1 MSNLI
6 PVEVKNNIGTIE
18 DNLDVVEASIR
29 QKLAEYTQVV
39 ITKDSIQDGKEL
51 LADIRKEKKS
61 LDDERKAIKKAW
73 MKPYEVFEA
82 RAKKIIDLYDEPV
95 KLINSQ
101 LEAYEEDRKVAKR
114 NDIKK
119 IYEFVVKE
127 NAELADWLPLDK
139 IYDTKWENATCK
151 DKTIREA
158 MEMVFSQIKVSIST
172 IQSMQSAWEED
183 ALNILKDTGSLQL
196 AIEKI
201 SSLTKQAER
210 IEEAKKAQE
219 EAKRTEEARKAELEA
234 TRTEDKIKADVN
246 KELSAAEKAIAEVSQ
261 DKAVA
266 EVLQEFIEPE
276 IDNLL
281 PFAAEKI
288 VVLKVHV
295 GENNLDLVKDFF
307 ESINIEYEVME

>member
-1 MSNLI
+1 MGNLV
-6 PVEVKNNIGTIE
+6 PVEVKKNIGTIE

-29 QKLAEYTQVV
+29 QKLAEYAQVV
-39 ITKDSIQDGKEL
+39 ITQDCIQDGKEL

-73 MKPYEVFEA
+73 MKPYEAFEA

-95 KLINSQ
+95 KLINLQ
-101 LEAYEEDRKVAKR
+101 LETYEEDRKAAKR

-127 NAELADWLPLDK
+127 NAEIADWLPLEK

-158 MEMVFSQIKVSIST
+158 IEMAFSQIKVSIST

-183 ALNILKDTGSLQL
+183 ALNVLKDTGSLPL

-201 SSLTKQAER
+201 NSLTKQAER

-219 EAKRTEEARKAELEA
+219 EASKAELEA
-234 TRTEDKIKADVN
+234 KR
-246 KELSAAEKAIAEVSQ
+246 AE
-261 DKAVA
+261 DKAVV
-266 EVLQEFIEPE
+266 EEPQELIESE
-276 IDNLL
+276 TDILF

-288 VVLKVHV
+288 VVLKVNV
-295 GENNLDLVKDFF
+295 GENNLNLVKDFF

>member
-1 MSNLI
+1 MSNLV
-6 PVEVKNNIGTIE
+6 PVKVKKNIGTIE

-61 LDDERKAIKKAW
+61 LDDERKDIKKAW

-101 LEAYEEDRKVAKR
+101 LEAYEEDRKAAKR

-127 NAELADWLPLDK
+127 NTELADWLPLEK
-139 IYDTKWENATCK
+139 IYDIKWENATCK

-158 MEMVFSQIKVSIST
+158 MEMAFSQIKVSIST

-183 ALNILKDTGSLQL
+183 ALNVLKDTGSLQL

-201 SSLTKQAER
+201 NSLTRQAAR
-210 IEEAKKAQE
+210 IEEAKRA
-219 EAKRTEEARKAELEA
+219 EEARKAELEA
-234 TRTEDKIKADVN
+234 KR
-246 KELSAAEKAIAEVSQ
+246 AE

-266 EVLQEFIEPE
+266 EEPQELIEPE
-276 IDNLL
+276 TDILF

-307 ESINIEYEVME
+307 ESINIEYEVMN

>member
-1 MSNLI
+1 MGNLV
-6 PVEVKNNIGTIE
+6 PVEVKKNIGTIE

-29 QKLAEYTQVV
+29 QKLVEYTQVV

-73 MKPYEVFEA
+73 MKPYEAFET

-101 LEAYEEDRKVAKR
+101 LEAYEEDRKAAKR

-127 NAELADWLPLDK
+127 NAELADWLPLEK
-139 IYDTKWENATCK
+139 IYNTKWENATCK
-151 DKTIREA
+151 YKTIQEA
-158 MEMVFSQIKVSIST
+158 MEMAFSQIKVSIST

-183 ALNILKDTGSLQL
+183 ALNVLKDTGSLQL

-210 IEEAKKAQE
+210 IEEA
-219 EAKRTEEARKAELEA
+219 RKAELEA
-234 TRTEDKIKADVN
+234 TRAEDKIKADVN
-246 KELSAAEKAIAEVSQ
+246 KELSAPEKAIAEVSQ

-276 IDNLL
+276 IDNSL

-307 ESINIEYEVME
+307 ESINIEYEVMK

>member
-1 MSNLI
+1 MSSLI

-29 QKLAEYTQVV
+29 QKLAEYAQVV

-61 LDDERKAIKKAW
+61 LDDERKTIKKAW
-73 MKPYEVFEA
+73 MKPYEAFEA

-95 KLINSQ
+95 KLIHSQ
-101 LEAYEEDRKVAKR
+101 LEAYEEDRKAAKR

-127 NAELADWLPLDK
+127 NEQLADWLPLDK

-158 MEMVFSQIKVSIST
+158 MEMAFSQIKVSIST

-183 ALNILKDTGSLQL
+183 ALNVLKDTGSLQL

-201 SSLTKQAER
+201 NSLTRQAAR
-210 IEEAKKAQE
+210 IEEAKKVQEAERVE
-219 EAKRTEEARKAELEA
+219 EASKAELEA
-234 TRTEDKIKADVN
+234 KR
-246 KELSAAEKAIAEVSQ
+246 AE

-266 EVLQEFIEPE
+266 EEPQELIEPE
-276 IDNLL
+276 TDILF

-288 VVLKVHV
+288 VILKVTV
-295 GENNLDLVKDFF
+295 GENNLNLVKDFF
-307 ESINIEYEVME
+307 ESINIEYEVIE

>member
-1 MSNLI
+1 MGNLV
-6 PVEVKNNIGTIE
+6 PVEVKKNIGTIE

-29 QKLAEYTQVV
+29 QKLAEYAQVV
-39 ITKDSIQDGKEL
+39 ITQDCIQDGKEL

-73 MKPYEVFEA
+73 MKPYEAFEV

-95 KLINSQ
+95 RLIHSQ
-101 LEAYEEDRKVAKR
+101 LEAYEEDRKAAKR
-114 NDIKK
+114 NNIKK

-127 NAELADWLPLDK
+127 NAELADWLPLEK

-158 MEMVFSQIKVSIST
+158 MEMAFSQIKISIST

-183 ALNILKDTGSLQL
+183 ALNVLKDTGSLPL

-201 SSLTKQAER
+201 NSLTKQAER
-210 IEEAKKAQE
+210 IEEVKKAQE
-219 EAKRTEEARKAELEA
+219 EASKAELEA
-234 TRTEDKIKADVN
+234 KR
-246 KELSAAEKAIAEVSQ
+246 AE
-261 DKAVA
+261 DKAVV
-266 EVLQEFIEPE
+266 EEPQELIEPE
-276 IDNLL
+276 TDILF

-288 VVLKVHV
+288 VVLKVTV
-295 GENNLDLVKDFF
+295 GENNLNLVKDFF

>member
-1 MSNLI
+1 MGNLV
-6 PVEVKNNIGTIE
+6 PVEVKKNIGTIE

-73 MKPYEVFEA
+73 MKPYEAFEA

-95 KLINSQ
+95 RLIHSQ
-101 LEAYEEDRKVAKR
+101 LEAYEEDRKAAKR

-127 NAELADWLPLDK
+127 NAELADWLPLEK
-139 IYDTKWENATCK
+139 IYNTKWENATCK
-151 DKTIREA
+151 YKTIQEA
-158 MEMVFSQIKVSIST
+158 MEMAFSQIKVSIST

-183 ALNILKDTGSLQL
+183 ALNVLKDTGSLQL

-210 IEEAKKAQE
+210 IEEA
-219 EAKRTEEARKAELEA
+219 RKAELEA
-234 TRTEDKIKADVN
+234 TRAEDKIKADVN
-246 KELSAAEKAIAEVSQ
+246 KELSAPEKAIAEVSQ

-276 IDNLL
+276 IDNSL

-288 VVLKVHV
+288 VVLKVQV

-307 ESINIEYEVME
+307 ESINIEYEVMK

>member
-1 MSNLI
+1 MGNLV
-6 PVEVKNNIGTIE
+6 PVEVKKNIGTIE

-29 QKLAEYTQVV
+29 QKLAEYAQVV
-39 ITKDSIQDGKEL
+39 ITQDCVQDGKEL

-73 MKPYEVFEA
+73 MKPYEAFEA

-95 KLINSQ
+95 KLINLQ
-101 LEAYEEDRKVAKR
+101 LETYEEDRKAAKR

-127 NAELADWLPLDK
+127 NAEIADWLPLEK

-158 MEMVFSQIKVSIST
+158 IEMAFSQIKVSIST

-183 ALNILKDTGSLQL
+183 ALNVLKDTGSLPL

-201 SSLTKQAER
+201 NSLTKQAER

-219 EAKRTEEARKAELEA
+219 EASKAELEA
-234 TRTEDKIKADVN
+234 KR
-246 KELSAAEKAIAEVSQ
+246 AE
-261 DKAVA
+261 DKAVV
-266 EVLQEFIEPE
+266 EEPQELIESE
-276 IDNLL
+276 TDILF

-288 VVLKVHV
+288 VVLKVNV
-295 GENNLDLVKDFF
+295 GENNLNLVKDFF

>member
-1 MSNLI
+1 MGNLV
-6 PVEVKNNIGTIE
+6 PVEVKKNIGTIE

-29 QKLAEYTQVV
+29 QKLAEYAQVV
-39 ITKDSIQDGKEL
+39 ITQDCIQDGKEL

-73 MKPYEVFEA
+73 MKPYEAFEA

-95 KLINSQ
+95 KLINLQ
-101 LEAYEEDRKVAKR
+101 LETYEEDRKAAKR

-127 NAELADWLPLDK
+127 NAEIADWLPLEK

-158 MEMVFSQIKVSIST
+158 MEMAFSQIKISIST

-183 ALNILKDTGSLQL
+183 ALNVLKDTGSLPL

-201 SSLTKQAER
+201 NSLTKQAER

-219 EAKRTEEARKAELEA
+219 EASKAELEA
-234 TRTEDKIKADVN
+234 KR
-246 KELSAAEKAIAEVSQ
+246 AE
-261 DKAVA
+261 DKAVV
-266 EVLQEFIEPE
+266 EEPQELIESE
-276 IDNLL
+276 TDILF

-288 VVLKVHV
+288 VVLKVNV
-295 GENNLDLVKDFF
+295 GENNLNLVKDFF

>member
-1 MSNLI
+1 MGNLV
-6 PVEVKNNIGTIE
+6 PVEVKKNIGTIE

-29 QKLAEYTQVV
+29 QKLAEYAQVV
-39 ITKDSIQDGKEL
+39 ITQDCIQDGKEL

-73 MKPYEVFEA
+73 MKPYEAFEA

-95 KLINSQ
+95 RLIHSQ
-101 LEAYEEDRKVAKR
+101 LETYEEDRKAAKR

-127 NAELADWLPLDK
+127 NAEIADWLPLEK

-158 MEMVFSQIKVSIST
+158 IEMAFSQIKVSIST

-183 ALNILKDTGSLQL
+183 ALNVLKDTGSLPL

-201 SSLTKQAER
+201 NSLTKQAER
-210 IEEAKKAQE
+210 IEEVKKAQE
-219 EAKRTEEARKAELEA
+219 EASKAELEA
-234 TRTEDKIKADVN
+234 KR
-246 KELSAAEKAIAEVSQ
+246 AE
-261 DKAVA
+261 DKAVV
-266 EVLQEFIEPE
+266 EEPQELIEPE
-276 IDNLL
+276 TDILF

-288 VVLKVHV
+288 VVLKVTV
-295 GENNLDLVKDFF
+295 GENNLNLVKDFF
-307 ESINIEYEVME
+307 ESINIEYEVIE

>member
-101 LEAYEEDRKVAKR
+101 LEAYEEDRKAAKKK
-114 NDIKK
+114 DIKK

-127 NAELADWLPLDK
+127 NEQLADWLPLKK

-158 MEMVFSQIKVSIST
+158 MEMAFSQIKVSIST

-183 ALNILKDTGSLQL
+183 ALNVLKDTGSLQL

-201 SSLTKQAER
+201 NSLTRQAAR
-210 IEEAKKAQE
+210 IEEAKKVQEAERVE
-219 EAKRTEEARKAELEA
+219 EASKAELEA
-234 TRTEDKIKADVN
+234 KRAKDKVVTEEPQ
-246 KELSAAEKAIAEVSQ
+246 EL
-261 DKAVA
+261 
-266 EVLQEFIEPE
+266 IEPE
-276 IDNLL
+276 TDNLF
-281 PFAAEKI
+281 PFAAEQI
-288 VVLKVHV
+288 IVLKVQV

-307 ESINIEYEVME
+307 ESINIEYEVMN

>member
-1 MSNLI
+1 MGNLV
-6 PVEVKNNIGTIE
+6 PVEVKKNIGTIE

-29 QKLAEYTQVV
+29 QKLAEYAQVV
-39 ITKDSIQDGKEL
+39 ITQDCVQDGKEL

-73 MKPYEVFEA
+73 MKPYEAFEA

-95 KLINSQ
+95 KLINLQ
-101 LEAYEEDRKVAKR
+101 LETYEEDRKAAKR

-127 NAELADWLPLDK
+127 NAEIADWLPLEK

-158 MEMVFSQIKVSIST
+158 IEMAFSQIKVSIST

-183 ALNILKDTGSLQL
+183 ALNVLKDTGSLPL

-201 SSLTKQAER
+201 NSLTKQAER
-210 IEEAKKAQE
+210 IEEVKKAQE
-219 EAKRTEEARKAELEA
+219 EASKAELEA
-234 TRTEDKIKADVN
+234 KR
-246 KELSAAEKAIAEVSQ
+246 AE
-261 DKAVA
+261 DKAVV
-266 EVLQEFIEPE
+266 EEPQELIEPE
-276 IDNLL
+276 TDILF

-288 VVLKVHV
+288 VVLKVTV
-295 GENNLDLVKDFF
+295 GENNLNLVKDFF
-307 ESINIEYEVME
+307 ESINIEYEVIE

>member
-1 MSNLI
+1 MSNLV
-6 PVEVKNNIGTIE
+6 PVKVKNNIGTIE

-73 MKPYEVFEA
+73 MKPYEAFEA

-95 KLINSQ
+95 KLIHSQ
-101 LEAYEEDRKVAKR
+101 LETYEEDRKAAKR

-127 NAELADWLPLDK
+127 NAELADWLPLEK

-158 MEMVFSQIKVSIST
+158 IEMAFSQIKISIST

-183 ALNILKDTGSLQL
+183 ALHVLKDTGSLPL

-201 SSLTKQAER
+201 NSLTKQAER

-219 EAKRTEEARKAELEA
+219 EASKAELEA
-234 TRTEDKIKADVN
+234 KR
-246 KELSAAEKAIAEVSQ
+246 AE

-266 EVLQEFIEPE
+266 EEPQELIEPE
-276 IDNLL
+276 TDILF

-295 GENNLDLVKDFF
+295 GENNLNLVKDFF
-307 ESINIEYEVME
+307 ESINIEYEVIE

>member
-1 MSNLI
+1 MGNLV
-6 PVEVKNNIGTIE
+6 PVEVKKNIGTIE

-29 QKLAEYTQVV
+29 QKLAEYAQVV
-39 ITKDSIQDGKEL
+39 ITQDCIQDGKEL

-73 MKPYEVFEA
+73 MKPYEAFEV

-95 KLINSQ
+95 RLIHSQ
-101 LEAYEEDRKVAKR
+101 LEAYEEDRKAAKR
-114 NDIKK
+114 NNIKK

-127 NAELADWLPLDK
+127 NAELADWLPLEK

-158 MEMVFSQIKVSIST
+158 IEMAFSQIKVSIST

-183 ALNILKDTGSLQL
+183 ALNVLKDTGSHPL

-201 SSLTKQAER
+201 NSLTKQAER
-210 IEEAKKAQE
+210 IEEVKKAQE
-219 EAKRTEEARKAELEA
+219 EASKAELEA
-234 TRTEDKIKADVN
+234 KR
-246 KELSAAEKAIAEVSQ
+246 AE
-261 DKAVA
+261 DKAVV
-266 EVLQEFIEPE
+266 EEPQELIEPE
-276 IDNLL
+276 TDILF

-288 VVLKVHV
+288 VVLKVTV
-295 GENNLDLVKDFF
+295 GENNLNLVKDFF
-307 ESINIEYEVME
+307 ESINIEYEVIE

>member
-1 MSNLI
+1 MGNLV
-6 PVEVKNNIGTIE
+6 PVEVKKNIGTIE

-29 QKLAEYTQVV
+29 QKLAEYAQVV
-39 ITKDSIQDGKEL
+39 ITQDCIQDGKEL

-73 MKPYEVFEA
+73 MKPYEAFEA

-95 KLINSQ
+95 KLINLQ
-101 LEAYEEDRKVAKR
+101 LETYEEDRKAAKR

-127 NAELADWLPLDK
+127 NAEIADWLPLEK

-158 MEMVFSQIKVSIST
+158 IEMAFSQIKVSIST

-183 ALNILKDTGSLQL
+183 ALNVLKDTGSLPL

-201 SSLTKQAER
+201 NSLTKQAER
-210 IEEAKKAQE
+210 IEEVKKAQE
-219 EAKRTEEARKAELEA
+219 EASKAELEA
-234 TRTEDKIKADVN
+234 KR
-246 KELSAAEKAIAEVSQ
+246 AE
-261 DKAVA
+261 DKAVV
-266 EVLQEFIEPE
+266 EEPQELIESE
-276 IDNLL
+276 TDILF

-288 VVLKVHV
+288 VVLKVNV
-295 GENNLDLVKDFF
+295 GENNLNLVKDFF

>member
-1 MSNLI
+1 MGNLV
-6 PVEVKNNIGTIE
+6 PVEVKKNIGTIE

-29 QKLAEYTQVV
+29 QKLAEYAQVV
-39 ITKDSIQDGKEL
+39 ITQDCVQDGKEL

-73 MKPYEVFEA
+73 MKPYEAFEA

-95 KLINSQ
+95 KLINLQ
-101 LEAYEEDRKVAKR
+101 LETYEEDRKAAKR
-114 NDIKK
+114 NNIKK

-127 NAELADWLPLDK
+127 NAELADWLPLEK

-158 MEMVFSQIKVSIST
+158 MEMAFSQIKISIST

-183 ALNILKDTGSLQL
+183 ALNVLKDTGSLPL

-201 SSLTKQAER
+201 NSLTKQAER
-210 IEEAKKAQE
+210 IEEVKKAQE
-219 EAKRTEEARKAELEA
+219 EASKAELEA
-234 TRTEDKIKADVN
+234 KR
-246 KELSAAEKAIAEVSQ
+246 AE
-261 DKAVA
+261 DKAVV
-266 EVLQEFIEPE
+266 EEPQELIEPE
-276 IDNLL
+276 TDILF

-288 VVLKVHV
+288 VVLKVTV
-295 GENNLDLVKDFF
+295 GENNLNLVKDFF
-307 ESINIEYEVME
+307 ESINIEYEVIE

>member
-1 MSNLI
+1 MSNLV
-6 PVEVKNNIGTIE
+6 PVKVKNNIGTIE
-18 DNLDVVEASIR
+18 DNLDVVEASIQ

-73 MKPYEVFEA
+73 MKPYEAFEA

-95 KLINSQ
+95 KLIHSQ
-101 LEAYEEDRKVAKR
+101 LETYEEDRKAAKR

-127 NAELADWLPLDK
+127 NAELADWLPLEK

-158 MEMVFSQIKVSIST
+158 IEMAFSQIKISIST

-183 ALNILKDTGSLQL
+183 ALHVLKDTGSLPL

-201 SSLTKQAER
+201 NSLTKQAER

-219 EAKRTEEARKAELEA
+219 EASKAELEA
-234 TRTEDKIKADVN
+234 KR
-246 KELSAAEKAIAEVSQ
+246 AE

-266 EVLQEFIEPE
+266 EEPQELIEPE
-276 IDNLL
+276 TDILF

-295 GENNLDLVKDFF
+295 GENNLNLVKDFF
-307 ESINIEYEVME
+307 ESINIEYEVIE

>member
-1 MSNLI
+1 M
-6 PVEVKNNIGTIE
+6 
-18 DNLDVVEASIR
+18 
-29 QKLAEYTQVV
+29 
-39 ITKDSIQDGKEL
+39 
-51 LADIRKEKKS
+51 
-61 LDDERKAIKKAW
+61 
-73 MKPYEVFEA
+73 
-82 RAKKIIDLYDEPV
+82 YDEPV

-101 LEAYEEDRKVAKR
+101 LEAYEEDRKAAKR

-127 NAELADWLPLDK
+127 NAELADWLPLEK
-139 IYDTKWENATCK
+139 IYNTKWENATCK
-151 DKTIREA
+151 YKTIQEA
-158 MEMVFSQIKVSIST
+158 MEMAFSQIKVSIST

-183 ALNILKDTGSLQL
+183 ALNVLKDTGSLQL

-210 IEEAKKAQE
+210 IEEA
-219 EAKRTEEARKAELEA
+219 RKAELEA
-234 TRTEDKIKADVN
+234 TRAEDKIKADVN
-246 KELSAAEKAIAEVSQ
+246 KELSAPEKAIAEVSQ

-276 IDNLL
+276 IDNSL

-288 VVLKVHV
+288 VVLKVQV

-307 ESINIEYEVME
+307 ESINIEYEVMK

>member
-1 MSNLI
+1 MGNLV

-73 MKPYEVFEA
+73 MKPYETFEA

-95 KLINSQ
+95 RLIHSQ
-101 LEAYEEDRKVAKR
+101 LEAYEEDRKAAKR
-114 NDIKK
+114 NNIKK

-127 NAELADWLPLDK
+127 NAELADWLPLEK

-158 MEMVFSQIKVSIST
+158 MEMAFSQIKISIST

-183 ALNILKDTGSLQL
+183 ALNVLKDTGSLPL

-201 SSLTKQAER
+201 NSLTKQAER

-219 EAKRTEEARKAELEA
+219 EASKAELEA
-234 TRTEDKIKADVN
+234 KR
-246 KELSAAEKAIAEVSQ
+246 AE
-261 DKAVA
+261 DKAVV
-266 EVLQEFIEPE
+266 EEPQELIEPE
-276 IDNLL
+276 TDILF

-288 VVLKVHV
+288 VVLKVTV
-295 GENNLDLVKDFF
+295 GENNLNLVKDFF

>member
-1 MSNLI
+1 MGNLV
-6 PVEVKNNIGTIE
+6 PVEVKKNIGTIE

-29 QKLAEYTQVV
+29 QKLAEYAQVV
-39 ITKDSIQDGKEL
+39 ITQDCIQDGKEL

-73 MKPYEVFEA
+73 MKPYEAFEV

-95 KLINSQ
+95 RLIHSQ
-101 LEAYEEDRKVAKR
+101 LEAYEEDRKAAKR
-114 NDIKK
+114 NNIKK

-127 NAELADWLPLDK
+127 NAELADWLPLEK

-158 MEMVFSQIKVSIST
+158 MEMAFSQIKISIST

-183 ALNILKDTGSLQL
+183 ALNVLKDTGSLPL

-201 SSLTKQAER
+201 NSLTKQAER

-219 EAKRTEEARKAELEA
+219 EASKAELEA
-234 TRTEDKIKADVN
+234 KR
-246 KELSAAEKAIAEVSQ
+246 AE
-261 DKAVA
+261 DKAVV
-266 EVLQEFIEPE
+266 EEPQELIEPE
-276 IDNLL
+276 TDILF

-288 VVLKVHV
+288 VVLKVNV
-295 GENNLDLVKDFF
+295 GENNLNLVKDFF

>member
-1 MSNLI
+1 MGNLV
-6 PVEVKNNIGTIE
+6 PVEVKKNIGTIE

-29 QKLAEYTQVV
+29 QKLAEYAQVV
-39 ITKDSIQDGKEL
+39 ITQDCIQDGKEL

-73 MKPYEVFEA
+73 MKPYEAFEA

-95 KLINSQ
+95 KLINLQ
-101 LEAYEEDRKVAKR
+101 LETYEEDRKAAKR

-127 NAELADWLPLDK
+127 NAEIADWLPLEK

-158 MEMVFSQIKVSIST
+158 IEMAFSQIKVSIST

-183 ALNILKDTGSLQL
+183 ALNVLKDTGSLPL

-201 SSLTKQAER
+201 NSLTKQAER

-219 EAKRTEEARKAELEA
+219 EASKAELEA
-234 TRTEDKIKADVN
+234 KR
-246 KELSAAEKAIAEVSQ
+246 AE
-261 DKAVA
+261 DKAVV
-266 EVLQEFIEPE
+266 EEPQELIEPE
-276 IDNLL
+276 TDILF

-288 VVLKVHV
+288 VVLKVTV
-295 GENNLDLVKDFF
+295 GENNLNLVKDFF
-307 ESINIEYEVME
+307 ESINIEYEVIE

>member
-1 MSNLI
+1 MSNLV
-6 PVEVKNNIGTIE
+6 PVKVKKNIGTIE
-18 DNLDVVEASIR
+18 DNLDVVEASIQ
-29 QKLAEYTQVV
+29 QKLSEYAQVV

-101 LEAYEEDRKVAKR
+101 LEAYEEDRKAAKR

-127 NAELADWLPLDK
+127 NAGLADWLPLEK

-158 MEMVFSQIKVSIST
+158 MEMAFSQIKVSIST

-183 ALNILKDTGSLQL
+183 ALNVLKDTGSLQL

-201 SSLTKQAER
+201 NSLTRQAAR
-210 IEEAKKAQE
+210 IEEAKRA
-219 EAKRTEEARKAELEA
+219 EEARKAELEA
-234 TRTEDKIKADVN
+234 KR
-246 KELSAAEKAIAEVSQ
+246 AE

-266 EVLQEFIEPE
+266 EEPQELIEPE
-276 IDNLL
+276 TDNSF

-295 GENNLDLVKDFF
+295 GENHLDLVKDFF
-307 ESINIEYEVME
+307 ESINIEYEVMK

>member
-1 MSNLI
+1 MSNLV
-6 PVEVKNNIGTIE
+6 PVEVKKNIGTIE

-29 QKLAEYTQVV
+29 HKLVEYTQVV

-61 LDDERKAIKKAW
+61 LDDERKDIKKAW

-101 LEAYEEDRKVAKR
+101 LEAYEEDRKAAKR

-127 NAELADWLPLDK
+127 NTELADWLPLEK
-139 IYDTKWENATCK
+139 IYDIKWENATCK

-158 MEMVFSQIKVSIST
+158 MEMAFSQIKVSIST

-183 ALNILKDTGSLQL
+183 ALNVLKDTGSLQL

-201 SSLTKQAER
+201 NSLTRQAAR
-210 IEEAKKAQE
+210 IEEAKRA
-219 EAKRTEEARKAELEA
+219 EEARKAELEA
-234 TRTEDKIKADVN
+234 KR
-246 KELSAAEKAIAEVSQ
+246 AE

-266 EVLQEFIEPE
+266 EEPQELIEPE
-276 IDNLL
+276 TDILF

-307 ESINIEYEVME
+307 ESINIEYEVMN

>member
-1 MSNLI
+1 MGNLV
-6 PVEVKNNIGTIE
+6 PVEVKKNIGTIE

-29 QKLAEYTQVV
+29 QKLAEYAQVV
-39 ITKDSIQDGKEL
+39 ITQDCVQDGKEL

-73 MKPYEVFEA
+73 MKPYEAFEV

-95 KLINSQ
+95 RLIHSQ
-101 LEAYEEDRKVAKR
+101 LEAYEEDRKAAKR
-114 NDIKK
+114 NNIKK

-127 NAELADWLPLDK
+127 NAELADWLPLEK

-158 MEMVFSQIKVSIST
+158 MEMAFSQIKISIST

-183 ALNILKDTGSLQL
+183 ALNVLKDTGSLPL

-201 SSLTKQAER
+201 NSLTKQAER
-210 IEEAKKAQE
+210 IEEVKKAQE
-219 EAKRTEEARKAELEA
+219 EASKAELEA
-234 TRTEDKIKADVN
+234 KR
-246 KELSAAEKAIAEVSQ
+246 AE
-261 DKAVA
+261 DKAVV
-266 EVLQEFIEPE
+266 EEPQELIEPE
-276 IDNLL
+276 TDILF

-288 VVLKVHV
+288 VVLKVNV
-295 GENNLDLVKDFF
+295 GENNLNLVKDFF

>member
-1 MSNLI
+1 MGNLV
-6 PVEVKNNIGTIE
+6 PVEVKKNIGTIE

-29 QKLAEYTQVV
+29 QKLAEYAQVV
-39 ITKDSIQDGKEL
+39 ITQDCIQDGKEL

-73 MKPYEVFEA
+73 MKPYEAFEA

-95 KLINSQ
+95 KLINLQ
-101 LEAYEEDRKVAKR
+101 LETYEEDRKAAKR

-127 NAELADWLPLDK
+127 NAEIADWLPLEK

-158 MEMVFSQIKVSIST
+158 IEMAFSQIKVSIST

-183 ALNILKDTGSLQL
+183 ALNVLKDTGSLPL

-201 SSLTKQAER
+201 NSLTKQAER
-210 IEEAKKAQE
+210 IEEVKKAQE
-219 EAKRTEEARKAELEA
+219 EASKAELEA
-234 TRTEDKIKADVN
+234 KR
-246 KELSAAEKAIAEVSQ
+246 AE
-261 DKAVA
+261 DKAVV
-266 EVLQEFIEPE
+266 EEPQELIESE
-276 IDNLL
+276 TDILF

-288 VVLKVHV
+288 VVLKVTV
-295 GENNLDLVKDFF
+295 GENNLNLVKDFF

>member
-1 MSNLI
+1 MSNLV
-6 PVEVKNNIGTIE
+6 PVKVKNNIGTIE
-18 DNLDVVEASIR
+18 DNLDVVEASIQ
-29 QKLAEYTQVV
+29 QKLSEYAQVV

-73 MKPYEVFEA
+73 MKPYEAFEA

-95 KLINSQ
+95 KLIHSQ
-101 LEAYEEDRKVAKR
+101 LETYEEDRKAAKR

-127 NAELADWLPLDK
+127 NAELADWLPLEK

-158 MEMVFSQIKVSIST
+158 MEMAFSQIKVSIST

-183 ALNILKDTGSLQL
+183 ALNVLKDTGSLQL

-201 SSLTKQAER
+201 NLLTKQAAR

-219 EAKRTEEARKAELEA
+219 EAKRPEEVSKAELEA
-234 TRTEDKIKADVN
+234 KR
-246 KELSAAEKAIAEVSQ
+246 AE
-261 DKAVA
+261 DKAVV
-266 EVLQEFIEPE
+266 EEPQELIEPE
-276 IDNLL
+276 TDILF

-295 GENNLDLVKDFF
+295 GENNLNLVKDFF
-307 ESINIEYEVME
+307 ESINIEYEVIE

>member
-1 MSNLI
+1 MSNLV
-6 PVEVKNNIGTIE
+6 PVKVKNNIGTIE
-18 DNLDVVEASIR
+18 DNLDVVEASIQ
-29 QKLAEYTQVV
+29 QKLSEYAQVV

-73 MKPYEVFEA
+73 MKPYEAFEA

-95 KLINSQ
+95 KLIHSQ
-101 LEAYEEDRKVAKR
+101 LETYEEDRKAAKR

-127 NAELADWLPLDK
+127 NAELADWLPLEK

-158 MEMVFSQIKVSIST
+158 IEMAFSQIKISIST

-183 ALNILKDTGSLQL
+183 ALHVLKDTGSLPL

-201 SSLTKQAER
+201 NSLTKQAER

-219 EAKRTEEARKAELEA
+219 EASKAELEA
-234 TRTEDKIKADVN
+234 KR
-246 KELSAAEKAIAEVSQ
+246 AE

-266 EVLQEFIEPE
+266 EEPQELIEPE
-276 IDNLL
+276 TDILF

-295 GENNLDLVKDFF
+295 GENNLNLVKDFF
-307 ESINIEYEVME
+307 ESINIEYEVIE

>member
-1 MSNLI
+1 MGNLV
-6 PVEVKNNIGTIE
+6 PVEVKKNIGTIE

-29 QKLAEYTQVV
+29 QKLAEYAQVV
-39 ITKDSIQDGKEL
+39 ITQDCIQDGKEL

-73 MKPYEVFEA
+73 MKPYEAFEA

-95 KLINSQ
+95 KLINLQ
-101 LEAYEEDRKVAKR
+101 LETYEEDRKAAKR

-127 NAELADWLPLDK
+127 NAEIADWLPLEK

-158 MEMVFSQIKVSIST
+158 MEMAFSQIKISIST

-183 ALNILKDTGSLQL
+183 ALNVLKDTGSLPL

-201 SSLTKQAER
+201 NSLTKQAER
-210 IEEAKKAQE
+210 IEEVKKAQE
-219 EAKRTEEARKAELEA
+219 EASKAELEA
-234 TRTEDKIKADVN
+234 KR
-246 KELSAAEKAIAEVSQ
+246 AE
-261 DKAVA
+261 DKAVV
-266 EVLQEFIEPE
+266 EEPQELIESE
-276 IDNLL
+276 TDILF

-288 VVLKVHV
+288 VVLKVTV
-295 GENNLDLVKDFF
+295 GENNLNLVKDFF

>member
-1 MSNLI
+1 MGNLV
-6 PVEVKNNIGTIE
+6 PVEVKKNIGTIE

-29 QKLAEYTQVV
+29 QKLAEYAQVV
-39 ITKDSIQDGKEL
+39 ITQDCIQDGKEL

-73 MKPYEVFEA
+73 MKPYEAFEA

-95 KLINSQ
+95 KLINLQ
-101 LEAYEEDRKVAKR
+101 LETYEEDRKAAKR

-127 NAELADWLPLDK
+127 NAEIADWLPLEK

-158 MEMVFSQIKVSIST
+158 IEMAFSQIKVSIST

-183 ALNILKDTGSLQL
+183 ALNVLKDTGSLPL

-201 SSLTKQAER
+201 NSLTKQAER
-210 IEEAKKAQE
+210 IEEVKKAQE
-219 EAKRTEEARKAELEA
+219 EASKAELEA
-234 TRTEDKIKADVN
+234 KR
-246 KELSAAEKAIAEVSQ
+246 AE
-261 DKAVA
+261 DKAVV
-266 EVLQEFIEPE
+266 EEPQELIEPE
-276 IDNLL
+276 TDILF

-288 VVLKVHV
+288 VVLKVTV
-295 GENNLDLVKDFF
+295 GENNLNLVKDFF
-307 ESINIEYEVME
+307 ESINIEYEVIE

>member
-1 MSNLI
+1 MGNLV

-29 QKLAEYTQVV
+29 QKLVEYTQVV
-39 ITKDSIQDGKEL
+39 ITQDCVQDGKEL

-73 MKPYEVFEA
+73 MKPYEAFEV

-95 KLINSQ
+95 RLIHSQ
-101 LEAYEEDRKVAKR
+101 LEAYEEDRKAAKR
-114 NDIKK
+114 NNIKK

-127 NAELADWLPLDK
+127 NAELADWLPLEK

-158 MEMVFSQIKVSIST
+158 MEMAFSQIKISIST

-183 ALNILKDTGSLQL
+183 ALNVLKDTGSLPL

-201 SSLTKQAER
+201 NSLTKQAER

-219 EAKRTEEARKAELEA
+219 EAKKAEETSKVELEA
-234 TRTEDKIKADVN
+234 TRAEDKVVDQVPQ
-246 KELSAAEKAIAEVSQ
+246 EL
-261 DKAVA
+261 
-266 EVLQEFIEPE
+266 IEPE
-276 IDNLL
+276 TDILF

>member
-1 MSNLI
+1 MGNLV
-6 PVEVKNNIGTIE
+6 PVEVKKNIGTIE

-29 QKLAEYTQVV
+29 QKLAEYAQVV
-39 ITKDSIQDGKEL
+39 ITQDCVQDGKEL

-73 MKPYEVFEA
+73 MKPYEAFEA

-95 KLINSQ
+95 KLINLQ
-101 LEAYEEDRKVAKR
+101 LETYEEDRKAAKR

-127 NAELADWLPLDK
+127 NAELADWLPLEK

-158 MEMVFSQIKVSIST
+158 MEMAFSQIKISIST

-183 ALNILKDTGSLQL
+183 ALNVLKDTGSLPL

-201 SSLTKQAER
+201 NSLTKQAER

-219 EAKRTEEARKAELEA
+219 EASKAELEA
-234 TRTEDKIKADVN
+234 KR
-246 KELSAAEKAIAEVSQ
+246 AE
-261 DKAVA
+261 DKAVV
-266 EVLQEFIEPE
+266 EEPQELIEPE
-276 IDNLL
+276 TDILF

-288 VVLKVHV
+288 VVLKVNV
-295 GENNLDLVKDFF
+295 GENNLNLVKDFF

>member
-1 MSNLI
+1 MSSLI

-29 QKLAEYTQVV
+29 QKLAEYAQVV

-61 LDDERKAIKKAW
+61 LDDERKTIKKAW
-73 MKPYEVFEA
+73 MKPYEAFEA

-95 KLINSQ
+95 KLIHSQ
-101 LEAYEEDRKVAKR
+101 LEAYEEDRKAAKR

-127 NAELADWLPLDK
+127 NEQLADWLPLDK

-158 MEMVFSQIKVSIST
+158 MEMAFSQIKVSIST

-183 ALNILKDTGSLQL
+183 ALNVLKDTGSLPL

-201 SSLTKQAER
+201 NSLTKQAER

-219 EAKRTEEARKAELEA
+219 EAERIEEASKAELEA
-234 TRTEDKIKADVN
+234 KRTEN
-246 KELSAAEKAIAEVSQ
+246 KV
-261 DKAVA
+261 VA

-276 IDNLL
+276 IDNSL
-281 PFAAEKI
+281 PFADEKI

-307 ESINIEYEVME
+307 ESINIEYEVIE

>member
-1 MSNLI
+1 MSNLV

-29 QKLAEYTQVV
+29 QKLAEYAQVV
-39 ITKDSIQDGKEL
+39 ITQDCIQDGKEL

-73 MKPYEVFEA
+73 MKPYEAFEA

-101 LEAYEEDRKVAKR
+101 LETYEEDRKAAKR

-127 NAELADWLPLDK
+127 NAELADWLPLEK

-158 MEMVFSQIKVSIST
+158 MEMAFSQIKVSIST

-183 ALNILKDTGSLQL
+183 ALHVLKDTGSLPL

-201 SSLTKQAER
+201 NSLTKQAER

-219 EAKRTEEARKAELEA
+219 EASKAELEA
-234 TRTEDKIKADVN
+234 KR
-246 KELSAAEKAIAEVSQ
+246 AE
-261 DKAVA
+261 DKAVV
-266 EVLQEFIEPE
+266 EEPQELIEPE
-276 IDNLL
+276 TDILF

-295 GENNLDLVKDFF
+295 GENNLNLVKDFF
-307 ESINIEYEVME
+307 ESINIEYEVIE

>member
-1 MSNLI
+1 MGNLV

-73 MKPYEVFEA
+73 MKPYETFEA

-95 KLINSQ
+95 RLIHSQ
-101 LEAYEEDRKVAKR
+101 LEAYEEDRKAAKR
-114 NDIKK
+114 NNIKK

-127 NAELADWLPLDK
+127 NAELADWLPLEK

-158 MEMVFSQIKVSIST
+158 MEMAFSQIKISIST

-183 ALNILKDTGSLQL
+183 ALNVLKDTGSLPL

-201 SSLTKQAER
+201 NSLTKQAER
-210 IEEAKKAQE
+210 IEEVKKAQE
-219 EAKRTEEARKAELEA
+219 EASKAELEA
-234 TRTEDKIKADVN
+234 KR
-246 KELSAAEKAIAEVSQ
+246 AE
-261 DKAVA
+261 DKAVV
-266 EVLQEFIEPE
+266 EEPQELIESE
-276 IDNLL
+276 TDILF

-288 VVLKVHV
+288 VVLKVTV
-295 GENNLDLVKDFF
+295 GENNLNLVKDFF
-307 ESINIEYEVME
+307 ESINIEYEVIE

>member
-1 MSNLI
+1 MGNLV

-73 MKPYEVFEA
+73 MKPYETFEA

-95 KLINSQ
+95 RLIHSQ
-101 LEAYEEDRKVAKR
+101 LEAYEEDRKAAKR
-114 NDIKK
+114 NNIKK

-127 NAELADWLPLDK
+127 NAELADWLPLEK

-158 MEMVFSQIKVSIST
+158 MEMAFSQIKISIST

-183 ALNILKDTGSLQL
+183 ALNVLKDTGSLPL

-201 SSLTKQAER
+201 NSLTKQAER
-210 IEEAKKAQE
+210 IEEVKKAQE
-219 EAKRTEEARKAELEA
+219 EASKAELEA
-234 TRTEDKIKADVN
+234 KR
-246 KELSAAEKAIAEVSQ
+246 AE
-261 DKAVA
+261 DKAVV
-266 EVLQEFIEPE
+266 EEPQELIEPE
-276 IDNLL
+276 TDILF

-288 VVLKVHV
+288 VVLKVTV
-295 GENNLDLVKDFF
+295 GENNLNLVKDFF
-307 ESINIEYEVME
+307 ESINIEYEVIE

>member
-1 MSNLI
+1 MGNLV
-6 PVEVKNNIGTIE
+6 PVEVKKNIGTIE

-73 MKPYEVFEA
+73 MKPYEAFEA

-95 KLINSQ
+95 RLIHSQ
-101 LEAYEEDRKVAKR
+101 LEAYEEDRKAAKR

-127 NAELADWLPLDK
+127 NAELADWLPLEK

-158 MEMVFSQIKVSIST
+158 IEMAFSQIKVSIST

-183 ALNILKDTGSLQL
+183 ALNVLKDTGSLPL

-201 SSLTKQAER
+201 NSLTKQAER

-219 EAKRTEEARKAELEA
+219 EASKAELEA
-234 TRTEDKIKADVN
+234 KRAEDKVVDQVPQ
-246 KELSAAEKAIAEVSQ
+246 EL
-261 DKAVA
+261 
-266 EVLQEFIEPE
+266 IEPE
-276 IDNLL
+276 TDILF

-307 ESINIEYEVME
+307 ESINIEYEVIE

>member
-1 MSNLI
+1 MGNLV
-6 PVEVKNNIGTIE
+6 PVEVKKNIGTIE

-29 QKLAEYTQVV
+29 QKLAEYAQVV
-39 ITKDSIQDGKEL
+39 ITQDCVQDGKEL

-73 MKPYEVFEA
+73 MKPYEAFEA

-95 KLINSQ
+95 KLINLQ
-101 LEAYEEDRKVAKR
+101 LETYEEDRKAAKR

-127 NAELADWLPLDK
+127 NAEIADWLPLEK

-158 MEMVFSQIKVSIST
+158 IEMAFSQIKVSIST

-183 ALNILKDTGSLQL
+183 ALNVLKDTGSLPL

-201 SSLTKQAER
+201 NSLTKQAER

-219 EAKRTEEARKAELEA
+219 EASKAELEA
-234 TRTEDKIKADVN
+234 KR
-246 KELSAAEKAIAEVSQ
+246 AE
-261 DKAVA
+261 DKAVV
-266 EVLQEFIEPE
+266 EEPQELIESE
-276 IDNLL
+276 TDILF

-288 VVLKVHV
+288 VVLKVNV
-295 GENNLDLVKDFF
+295 GENNLNLVKDFF
-307 ESINIEYEVME
+307 ESINIEYEVIE

>member
-1 MSNLI
+1 MSNLV
-6 PVEVKNNIGTIE
+6 PVEVKKNIGTIE

-95 KLINSQ
+95 KLIHSQ
-101 LEAYEEDRKVAKR
+101 LEAYEEDRKAAKR

-158 MEMVFSQIKVSIST
+158 MEMAFSQIKVSIST

-183 ALNILKDTGSLQL
+183 ALNVLKDTGSLQQIGR
-196 AIEKI
+196 A
-201 SSLTKQAER
+201 
-210 IEEAKKAQE
+210 
-219 EAKRTEEARKAELEA
+219 
-234 TRTEDKIKADVN
+234 
-246 KELSAAEKAIAEVSQ
+246 
-261 DKAVA
+261 
-266 EVLQEFIEPE
+266 
-276 IDNLL
+276 
-281 PFAAEKI
+281 
-288 VVLKVHV
+288 HV
-295 GENNLDLVKDFF
+295 
-307 ESINIEYEVME
+307 